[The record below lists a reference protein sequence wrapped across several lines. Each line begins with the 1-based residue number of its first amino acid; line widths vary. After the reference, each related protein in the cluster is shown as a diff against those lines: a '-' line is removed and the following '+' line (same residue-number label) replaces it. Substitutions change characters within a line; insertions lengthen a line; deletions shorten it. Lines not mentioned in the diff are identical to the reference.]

1 MPNDVRSYGLDKGF
15 DASAA
20 VTKYQAVKLVSG
32 TPETVAPVSAVG
44 DTPIGIAMESVSA
57 GEITK
62 GKGVPVALSGQM
74 PFKAGA
80 TVCHEGDQLVLGVL
94 ANGTLVPL
102 GTGGAGTLVVA
113 VCVLAAASGGYGSC
127 RWML

>member
-15 DASAA
+15 DVSAA
-20 VTKYQAVKLVSG
+20 VTKYCAVKMSA
-32 TPETVAPVSAVG
+32 TAETVSPVSAVG
-44 DTPIGIAMESVSA
+44 DVPIGIAIESVSA

-62 GKGVPVALSGQM
+62 GKGVPVAMSGQV

-80 TVCHEGDQLVLGVL
+80 TPCVPGNQLVLGVL
-94 ANGTLVPL
+94 ADGTLVPS
-102 GTGGAGTLVVA
+102 GTGGAGTIVVA
-113 VCVLAAASGGYGSC
+113 VCTHAAAAGGYGSC

>member
-20 VTKYQAVKLVSG
+20 ITKYCAVKMSA
-32 TPETVAPVSAVG
+32 TAETVSPVSAVG
-44 DTPIGIAMESVSA
+44 DTPIGIAIESVSA

-62 GKGVPVALSGQM
+62 GKGVPVALSGQV

-80 TVCHEGDQLVLGVL
+80 TPCVAGNQLVLGV
-94 ANGTLVPL
+94 AADGTLVPL
-102 GTGGAGTLVVA
+102 GTASAGTLVVA
-113 VCVLAAASGGYGSC
+113 VCTHAAAAGGYGSC